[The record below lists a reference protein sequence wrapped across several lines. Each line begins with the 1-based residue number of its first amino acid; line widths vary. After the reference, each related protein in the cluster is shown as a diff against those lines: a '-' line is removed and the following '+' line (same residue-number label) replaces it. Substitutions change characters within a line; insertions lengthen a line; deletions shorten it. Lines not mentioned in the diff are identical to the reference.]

1 MAEPLALFSSRAQ
14 QWAVAFTFMDPAAKV
29 ELLCLLSFTACILG
43 SLSEF
48 PVALNLGVALLGL
61 LSSRSGSEAQMLAF
75 CLFVVM
81 TTVTDVIFMTS
92 QPSGW
97 GGLMIVLNLGCKLA
111 AATQSYRLAESGQ
124 ALAADEL
131 GPDPMERGG
140 HVPVSHESLAAPLA
154 REDYQA
160 LASEAAGACELA
172 SPSPASLCQRAP
184 TPLSSHQPLCRRE
197 ACAWQRG
204 AGQQS
209 ERCDAVLSADMTEV
223 SCSIQLVPG
232 IKKLPR

>member
-1 MAEPLALFSSRAQ
+1 MSEPLALLSSRAQ

-29 ELLCLLSFTACILG
+29 ELLCLLSFTVCILG
-43 SLSEF
+43 SLAEF

-92 QPSGW
+92 RPSGW
-97 GGLMIVLNLGCKLA
+97 GGFMIVLNLCCKLT
-111 AATQSYRLAESGQ
+111 AATQSYRLAESSQ
-124 ALAADEL
+124 ALATDEL
-131 GPDPMERGG
+131 GPDPMEQGG

-160 LASEAAGACELA
+160 LASEAAGACDLA
-172 SPSPASLCQRAP
+172 SASPPTPTPLALPARASELAP
-184 TPLSSHQPLCRRE
+184 TP
-197 ACAWQRG
+197 CAAEKHALGNVGLASNPSG
-204 AGQQS
+204 ATQS
-209 ERCDAVLSADMTEV
+209 YRP
-223 SCSIQLVPG
+223 I
-232 IKKLPR
+232 